1 MTKKI
6 LITGSAGFIG
16 FHLSKRLLD
25 SGYEVIGFDNLNS
38 YYDIQLKQARL
49 NQLNKL
55 SIEKEFGDVIFSLI
69 NYSRFLNINPE
80 LSIQRT
86 NKKFIER
93 FKFMEKEAIKNN
105 EELIDLNLNKM
116 EEYWKLSKRKYN

>member
-1 MTKKI
+1 MEVK
-6 LITGSAGFIG
+6 TG
-16 FHLSKRLLD
+16 
-25 SGYEVIGFDNLNS
+25 
-38 YYDIQLKQARL
+38 
-49 NQLNKL
+49 NKL

-69 NYSRFLNINPE
+69 NYSRFLKINPE

-116 EEYWKLSKRKYN
+116 EEYRK